1 MKCDDVLLTEKLKQD
16 WSGVGLVMLD
26 AGQEE

>member
-1 MKCDDVLLTEKLKQD
+1 MKCDDVRLSAKLKQD

-26 AGQEE
+26 AGQDE